1 MSILRLKEIL
11 NEKGIK
17 GKELAEKVN
26 VTQASISN
34 IVNGN
39 SFPKPELLQD
49 IAKVLDIDIRDLF
62 TSTKD
67 DDEETIYVL
76 RNGSYIPIGCIK
88 KTD

>member
-62 TSTKD
+62 TSTKED
-67 DDEETIYVL
+67 DKETIYVL
-76 RNGSYIPIGCIK
+76 RNDSYIPIGSIT

>member
-17 GKELAEKVN
+17 GKELALKVN

-39 SFPKPELLQD
+39 SFPKPELLQE
-49 IAKVLDIDIRDLF
+49 IAKVLNVDIRDLF
-62 TSTKD
+62 TSTK
-67 DDEETIYVL
+67 EEEFETIYVF
-76 RNGSYIPIGCIK
+76 RNGAYIPIGKITK
-88 KTD
+88 VD